1 MEQTMLEI
9 IWQYG
14 YLGIFLFLALGI
26 VGLPLPDEIM
36 MTFVGYLAS
45 VGQLNLALTFF
56 SAWAGSMCGISVSY
70 WLGKRLGYPF
80 FNRYGNKVWITRRRL
95 IQARLLFR
103 KYGSWVLFF
112 GYFIPGVRHV
122 TAYIAGISQLS
133 INQFALYAYSGAFTW
148 CTTFI
153 GVGFFVGAKWGK
165 MIEMVHHYGVML
177 LWMMLAIGTVWIV
190 RHIVSQYSHLF
201 IRK

>member
-1 MEQTMLEI
+1 MDQTVLEI

-56 SAWAGSMCGISVSY
+56 SAWAGSMCGITVSY
-70 WLGKRLGYPF
+70 WLGKQLGYPF
-80 FNRYGNKVWITRRRL
+80 LNRHGSKIWITHKRL
-95 IQARLLFR
+95 QQSQLLFR

-122 TAYIAGISQLS
+122 TAYMAGISQLS
-133 INQFALYAYSGAFTW
+133 PRYFALCAYTGAFAW
-148 CTTFI
+148 CSAFI
-153 GVGFFVGAKWGK
+153 GVGFFVGSNWKK

-177 LWMMLAIGTVWIV
+177 LWMLLVIGTVVLIRRIV
-190 RHIVSQYSHLF
+190 VQYSHLF